1 MRASAFLAISTE
13 IRAKHSGYAA
23 PQDQMR
29 LSSLDHL
36 EVFDGILMTCEKKT
50 CMIIPAALKVMHLK
64 SIWKSAY
71 LGYHKVGWKYQ
82 SVTTTLMEKRKG
94 KARVHYGRKKWKQ
107 GEKNMERK
115 SANTPRSSRT
125 MDSQP
130 ELNKLVSFMVG
141 LTSPSS
147 ISALDV
153 GIWGSH
159 PGHNAG

>member
-1 MRASAFLAISTE
+1 
-13 IRAKHSGYAA
+13 
-23 PQDQMR
+23 
-29 LSSLDHL
+29 
-36 EVFDGILMTCEKKT
+36 
-50 CMIIPAALKVMHLK
+50 
-64 SIWKSAY
+64 
-71 LGYHKVGWKYQ
+71 
-82 SVTTTLMEKRKG
+82 MEKRKG

-107 GEKNMERK
+107 DEKNMESK
-115 SANTPRSSRT
+115 SANMPRSSRT
-125 MDSQP
+125 MDSRP